1 MGEEVFLHKIITST
15 TIKANGQLYILAAL
29 RLGKETVW
37 IFRLLDTRVSL
48 GNVGKWKTSCPCHKS
63 NPESPAVQPVAHSQY
78 SPRISSSIV
87 HLITINTLYQKM
99 MHGPMSYFQ
108 RHNAVGCS
116 EGLVAVEE
124 RKYLPLSVL
133 KHRFLGRLQRNL
145 ISMLSYKDISTVFS
159 TETLLTFQ
167 MSFWLLEVALPSTRK
182 AHNPCSGKAKGKQP
196 LM

>member
-1 MGEEVFLHKIITST
+1 
-15 TIKANGQLYILAAL
+15 
-29 RLGKETVW
+29 
-37 IFRLLDTRVSL
+37 
-48 GNVGKWKTSCPCHKS
+48 
-63 NPESPAVQPVAHSQY
+63 
-78 SPRISSSIV
+78 
-87 HLITINTLYQKM
+87 M

-167 MSFWLLEVALPSTRK
+167 MSF
-182 AHNPCSGKAKGKQP
+182 
-196 LM
+196 